1 MSHGAPA
8 LPWLFFFPSA
18 GVSRAFPGHSVVLTS
33 PVTQPRPRFLLPHA
47 TGTLAL
53 GGRTLV
59 MGIVNVTP
67 DSFAD
72 GGLRLDPARAIE
84 DALRMV
90 EDGADLLD
98 VGAESTRPGAA
109 PLPER
114 EELAR
119 LLPVLEGLAGRLT
132 VPLSVDTYKAAIA
145 AAALE
150 RGASIVNDVSALAFD
165 PALAGVVEARGA
177 ALILMHT
184 RGRSA
189 DMYAQARY
197 GDVAGEVTSELGAR
211 VDAAVAAG
219 VPRERIVVDP
229 GPGLREARRPQLRRA
244 GRAGAARGARPADP
258 RGAVAQ
264 VVRGRAAG
272 RAGAGCPGVGHGRGG
287 DGGRPRRR
295 ARRAGARRP
304 GDGGRRPGGR
314 PRPGGV
320 GGRGGPT
327 AGLKVQ

>member
-1 MSHGAPA
+1 
-8 LPWLFFFPSA
+8 
-18 GVSRAFPGHSVVLTS
+18 VI
-33 PVTQPRPRFLLPHA
+33 QPRPRFLLPHA
-47 TGTLAL
+47 AGTLAL
-53 GGRTLV
+53 GDRTLV

-132 VPLSVDTYKAAIA
+132 VPLSVDTYKAAVA

-165 PALAGVVEARGA
+165 PALAGVVGARGA

-197 GDVAGEVTSELGAR
+197 ADVAGEVTSELGAR

-229 GPGLREARRPQLRRA
+229 GLGFAKHAVHSYAALAGLGRLAALGRPILVGPSRKSFVAEPLGGPAPDAREWGTAAAVTAAVLAGAHVVRVHGVLAMADVVRVADRVRAASEAEAARR
-244 GRAGAARGARPADP
+244 RG
-258 RGAVAQ
+258 
-264 VVRGRAAG
+264 
-272 RAGAGCPGVGHGRGG
+272 
-287 DGGRPRRR
+287 
-295 ARRAGARRP
+295 
-304 GDGGRRPGGR
+304 
-314 PRPGGV
+314 
-320 GGRGGPT
+320 
-327 AGLKVQ
+327 